1 VSYQS
6 DISVSKRAS
15 LTEFFITIVLAFAFF
30 VYLSITIYTKDPL
43 WVWPVYNSQPVS
55 ALIRCYGG
63 EVGLVYNSQPVSALI
78 RCYGG
83 EVRLEGHSTN
93 LAAIAGMVNEQLSGK
108 KRWDELNLTDQ
119 TYEEYQS
126 SPRMMI
132 LELFYD
138 SPQRVHSSSPFFSNF
153 DSLLIP
159 LDGRHSDT
167 SIIFALIGGM
177 PGGGSFHV
185 QDFQP
190 VVDYLVQRNI
200 CSKP

>member
-1 VSYQS
+1 MSYQS
-6 DISVSKRAS
+6 DISVSKRVS

-63 EVGLVYNSQPVSALI
+63 KVG
-78 RCYGG
+78 
-83 EVRLEGHSTN
+83 LEGHSTD
-93 LAAIAGMVNEQLSGK
+93 LTAIAGMVNEQLSGK